1 MTSCGSTF
9 LNDKQQSLGVLISSN
24 HFAPTSCNGHST
36 TLTPPT
42 SPRGDVVVSIDVV
55 VNSPLKHDILQSK
68 RLEVHE
74 VLSKSCHNLQVEDVV
89 KQGCE
94 DHNARPIPNLGLVHI
109 SKEILKQPYG
119 QC

>member
-42 SPRGDVVVSIDVV
+42 SPRGDVAINIDVV
-55 VNSPLKHDILQSK
+55 VNFPLKHEKLQAE
-68 RLEVHE
+68 RLEMHE
-74 VLSKSCHNLQVEDVV
+74 MLSKSCHKVASG
-89 KQGCE
+89 GCCWT
-94 DHNARPIPNLGLVHI
+94 GF
-109 SKEILKQPYG
+109 
-119 QC
+119 